1 MLVYKMENFK
11 NILLIGNFYELYY
24 SVGFNKFQKNGVI
37 FILLLFYKFENE
49 GEFCVLV
56 VDILMYF
63 DLD

>member
-1 MLVYKMENFK
+1 MLVYRMENFK

-24 SVGFNKFQKNGVI
+24 SFGFNKFQKNGVI

>member
-24 SVGFNKFQKNGVI
+24 SFDFNKFQKNGVI

>member
-1 MLVYKMENFK
+1 MLVYKMESFK

-24 SVGFNKFQKNGVI
+24 SFGFNKFQKNGVI
-37 FILLLFYKFENE
+37 FKLLLFYKFENE
-49 GEFCVLV
+49 GEFCVLI